1 MSDQPPHD
9 DTLLPD
15 RKRPAHLPAFE
26 HHNRSIIQF
35 VTVCTQARRPLLA
48 TASAHAALLSAW
60 QAASWYQIGRYVI
73 MPDHVHLFCAPAIN
87 PPEPLTRW
95 INFWKS
101 HSARH
106 WPDPAVGKLWQRDS
120 WDTQL
125 RATDHYGAKWTYVR
139 ENPVRA
145 GLVAHADAWPHQG
158 ELNILPWHD

>member
-1 MSDQPPHD
+1 MADSADHPSPE
-9 DTLLPD
+9 

-26 HHNRSIIQF
+26 HHNRAIIQF
-35 VTVCTQARRPLLA
+35 VTVCTQDRRPLLA
-48 TASAHAALLSAW
+48 NPAAHAVLLAAF
-60 QAASWYQIGRYVI
+60 QAATWYRVGRYVI
-73 MPDHVHLFCAPAIN
+73 MPGHVHLFCAPSTH

-95 INFWKS
+95 ISFWKS

-106 WPDPAVGKLWQRDS
+106 WPGHGGAKLWQRDS

-145 GLVAHADAWPHQG
+145 GLVAHADAWPYQG
-158 ELNILPWHD
+158 ELNILSWHD